1 MLCNQRLVWITY
13 YIVYLAEMFTCKDVY
28 RGAVFFKLFTE
39 HIFLAI
45 VLLVNVVLFAIVLL
59 VNVVWFAILLLVNV
73 VLANDCLKRIYFHLN
88 VFNIYFAIR

>member
-1 MLCNQRLVWITY
+1 
-13 YIVYLAEMFTCKDVY
+13 MFTCKDVY

-39 HIFLAI
+39 HIFLAIVLLVNVVLFAI

-88 VFNIYFAIR
+88 VFNIYFAIL